1 MKSISILAL
10 ALSTGISYSQ
20 TLIAPTPSQIGSCS
34 MITGRLRDLEAV
46 PLTGT
51 LRHIEVAFTGSGQ
64 ARSIIQTIQAAGYT
78 VLANEFSTD
87 PNHLRKGFFVF
98 SGAKGTESEAFFV
111 QDAVRQSCG
120 GGCPDEW
127 PANILCAA

>member
-1 MKSISILAL
+1 
-10 ALSTGISYSQ
+10 
-20 TLIAPTPSQIGSCS
+20 

-46 PLTGT
+46 PPTGT

-87 PNHLRKGFFVF
+87 PNHLKKGFFVF

-111 QDAVRQSCG
+111 QDAVRQSFG
-120 GGCPDEW
+120 GDVPMNGQLTSYVQRKRPDLPLLVTSGE
-127 PANILCAA
+127 